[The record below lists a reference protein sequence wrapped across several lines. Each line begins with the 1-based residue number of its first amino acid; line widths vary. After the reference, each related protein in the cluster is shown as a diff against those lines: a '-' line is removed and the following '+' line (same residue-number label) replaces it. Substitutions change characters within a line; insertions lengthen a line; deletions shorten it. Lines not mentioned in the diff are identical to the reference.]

1 MGLFGNPS
9 RRGLAALFVAAA
21 AGATIL
27 PAGIASAQE
36 VIKAVTAF
44 PKTLA
49 FSKSFAGFADL
60 VNERGKGV
68 VRIDY
73 MGGPEIIPQNQQMD
87 AVRRGIVDMHYGPAS
102 FHLGNMPE
110 ADAWVGATV
119 NAMDARKN
127 GGFEVMKRAFKDK
140 LGVELLAHI
149 DSGVQF
155 YVYLIKEPKRTADG
169 GVDLNGLKIRSQPI
183 YRSFFESMG
192 AVPVNVPAADVYTGL
207 ERSTFDGAGWPI
219 IGIKDLSW
227 DKFLRYR
234 IDPGF
239 YETDLGIYMNPAKW
253 ASLSDKA
260 KEILTQAA
268 VDYEKISYENFQK
281 EIADTD
287 KKVRDEGMTVIKL
300 EGPAA
305 KKYLDLAYESAWK
318 RMKDA
323 GSSYYDELR
332 SKYYNR

>member
-1 MGLFGNPS
+1 
-9 RRGLAALFVAAA
+9 
-21 AGATIL
+21 
-27 PAGIASAQE
+27 
-36 VIKAVTAF
+36 
-44 PKTLA
+44 
-49 FSKSFAGFADL
+49 
-60 VNERGKGV
+60 
-68 VRIDY
+68 
-73 MGGPEIIPQNQQMD
+73 
-87 AVRRGIVDMHYGPAS
+87 
-102 FHLGNMPE
+102 
-110 ADAWVGATV
+110 
-119 NAMDARKN
+119 
-127 GGFEVMKRAFKDK
+127 MKKAFKEK

-323 GSSYYDELR
+323 GSPYYDELR